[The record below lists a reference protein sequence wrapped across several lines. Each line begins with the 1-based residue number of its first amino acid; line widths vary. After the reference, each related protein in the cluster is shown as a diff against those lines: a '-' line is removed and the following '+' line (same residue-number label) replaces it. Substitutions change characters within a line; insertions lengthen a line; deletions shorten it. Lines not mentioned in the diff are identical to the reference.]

1 MSASGQYQT
10 AVINGNN
17 GIYYS
22 SNYGLSWT
30 ESVGEPTT
38 GIEWFSV
45 CCSASG
51 QYQVAVMNTAS
62 LTGVWYSTNYG
73 INWSS
78 ATTAMGLPS
87 NSPRWTFCE
96 ISDNGQYCTAVAQ
109 TGQVFQT
116 VIRAPTLYTSGGA
129 IIAGNVGIGT
139 TSPGAILHITNSAVA
154 TTYTNKV
161 TMAVSDGIADPS
173 TTYGMINLTRQ
184 SDVTDNKGHIAF
196 IRNGNTVQSMG
207 YLQGSNTFGWVA
219 NANMNTSSGIFMAS
233 TGNVGI
239 GTTAPTTTLHV
250 SGASSTYTNGQL
262 FISDANYPGNQ
273 LRLFSYWGIQ
283 ISTSFATI
291 QSMYDTTPNR
301 LAINP
306 NGGNVGIGT
315 TNPGYTLDV
324 VGSSSISSPSYVAF
338 RNTGGGLQ
346 TTGGDLVNT
355 QISLGGGFGPY
366 IRAVQPNNTY
376 TDHIRLDLC
385 TNLTNNN
392 ATPVPRISILSGLQG
407 GNVGIGTT
415 NPSSRLHVNGDIR
428 IGTSAGTNLD
438 ASGTGF
444 TINALGAGNA
454 FINIQAGLSS
464 GAIGFFNGV
473 GGIQQR
479 ICYMASQLDL
489 GPVYCSSAGG
499 QLQSTN
505 PSDITLKRNVHS
517 MTDNLSILSKLRP
530 VSFNWIDTLLYN
542 SKINYGFIAQEIQEV
557 IPDIVSSY
565 IDTSGNSKY
574 GFDTISIIPFLVGAI
589 KEQHVIIQ
597 QQASTITSLES
608 RLTSLEQRL
617 INAGIA

>member
-1 MSASGQYQT
+1 
-10 AVINGNN
+10 
-17 GIYYS
+17 
-22 SNYGLSWT
+22 
-30 ESVGEPTT
+30 
-38 GIEWFSV
+38 
-45 CCSASG
+45 
-51 QYQVAVMNTAS
+51 MNTA
-62 LTGVWYSTNYG
+62 LATGVWYSTNYG

-78 ATTAMGLPS
+78 ATITGAGTPT
-87 NSPRWTFCE
+87 WTFCQ
-96 ISDNGQYCTAVAQ
+96 ISDNGQYCTVVASSGAVY
-109 TGQVFQT
+109 QT

-139 TSPGAILHITNSAVA
+139 TNPGAILHITNSAVA

-161 TMAVSDGIADPS
+161 TMAVSDGVADPT

-207 YLQGSNTFGWVA
+207 YLQGYNTFGWVA
-219 NANMNTSSGIFMAS
+219 NGNMNTSSGIFMAS

-239 GTTAPTTTLHV
+239 GTTNPGRKLHV
-250 SGASSTYTNGQL
+250 SGGQGL
-262 FISDANYPGNQ
+262 FVGNPS
-273 LRLFSYWGIQ
+273 L
-283 ISTSFATI
+283 
-291 QSMYDTTPNR
+291 DN
-301 LAINP
+301 NP
-306 NGGNVGIGT
+306 NGVVGQNSINAYFGSTGSGYAGGIVMYDITSTANAGFPGTKNIISRLVDLTYIGYISFGSVSDDRGIGFGSNFGT
-315 TNPGYTLDV
+315 ITNPN
-324 VGSSSISSPSYVAF
+324 S
-338 RNTGGGLQ
+338 
-346 TTGGDLVNT
+346 TTEKM
-355 QISLGGGFGPY
+355 
-366 IRAVQPNNTY
+366 
-376 TDHIRLDLC
+376 C
-385 TNLTNNN
+385 
-392 ATPVPRISILSGLQG
+392 ILSN